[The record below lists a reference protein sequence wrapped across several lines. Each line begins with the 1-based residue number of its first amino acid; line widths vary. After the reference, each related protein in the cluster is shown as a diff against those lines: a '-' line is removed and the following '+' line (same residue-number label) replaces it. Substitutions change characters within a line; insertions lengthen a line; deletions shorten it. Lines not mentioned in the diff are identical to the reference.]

1 MAHKLVS
8 CSACVL
14 VALFVLSAVNIS
26 RQASVSGLRVSVLSR
41 GERSVFNQ
49 THSNKTC
56 EGNTPCGWA
65 VYVPSTRAIDNFMKN
80 TCDCEKLKQCV
91 RTDDDVSISAYVYRC
106 REHPAKPKSVPA
118 S

>member
-8 CSACVL
+8 CSACLL
-14 VALFVLSAVNIS
+14 VALFVLSAVNVS
-26 RQASVSGLRVSVLSR
+26 RQASLSLRVLSR

-106 REHPAKPKSVPA
+106 REHPAKAKSVPA